1 MLLIRHVAMG
11 DMDDAGEKEVDD
23 RLALHS
29 LLEDGEY
36 VRLVSEWVVE
46 RIQPTF
52 AASFEAAGRGTA
64 TCGPGPAMPPTPS
77 GSPTTPRP

>member
-1 MLLIRHVAMG
+1 MG
-11 DMDDAGEKEVDD
+11 AIGDAGEKDVDD

-46 RIQPTF
+46 RILPTF
-52 AASFEAAGRGTA
+52 AASFAAAGRG
-64 TCGPGPAMPPTPS
+64 
-77 GSPTTPRP
+77 R